1 MEKIRIPILRFG
13 DCLITSPQVTLHDE
27 VAIQFKNDILDKI
40 IETKVRGLIFDVSAI
55 DVVDSFL
62 VRQIG
67 ELVMTASI
75 MGTTVVV
82 VGLRPEV
89 AMSLVEM
96 GLSLEKIQTARD
108 LEKGL
113 EILRKS
119 QKSYHDAVFN

>member
-1 MEKIRIPILRFG
+1 
-13 DCLITSPQVTLHDE
+13 VALHNR

-40 IETKVRGLIFDVSAI
+40 AETKVRGLVFDVSAI

-67 ELVMTASI
+67 EIAMSAGI
-75 MGTTVVV
+75 MGTAVVV

-119 QKSYHDAVFN
+119 GKS

>member
-1 MEKIRIPILRFG
+1 M
-13 DCLITSPQVTLHDE
+13 
-27 VAIQFKNDILDKI
+27 AIQFKNDILDKI
-40 IETKVRGLIFDVSAI
+40 AETKARGLVFDVSAI

-67 ELVMTASI
+67 EIAMSADI
-75 MGTTVVV
+75 MGTAVVV

-96 GLSLEKIQTARD
+96 GLSLQKIQTARD

-119 QKSYHDAVFN
+119 GKS